1 MKLYF
6 IWGWIL
12 SLLLLI
18 VPVKGEDIVR
28 EMRFNLGE
36 LDVEL
41 KYQDPTGV
49 DIRLK
54 DSRILTYE
62 FTIKNPTRQ
71 TVLFLLKDI
80 ELNLGA
86 SQHLSPVSIE
96 TVMEEIKRT
105 KKTPSI
111 FKAFKLI
118 GWQSSTFH
126 PNFHKNLE
134 KQLKERSLKD
144 GALEAG
150 KKMKGLVFF
159 MLPDKQ
165 LGTYWASVNYSYYP
179 PQALETKG
187 FGVYVR
193 EEEKESAWEKF
204 VKFYKKYFQGKPPHF
219 DKSYALLVGN
229 GDYQYWPPLESPARD
244 ITRMKDLLSKQGFD
258 QIVYVTNEHVNME
271 ELRNPQNYF
280 RERITDQDR
289 FVFYYS
295 GHGSTKTQ
303 ANGEKRGY
311 LPSIYEKPR
320 SYDQSIPMDDL
331 VHWMEQLA
339 AKHLLVILDCCFSG
353 SAVNGPEL
361 EVKSGLPELNEEVIN
376 RLATQPARYLLM
388 AGRENE
394 ESIASDQWN
403 GSLFTNAFIL
413 GIEDAREADES
424 RDGFISVRELH
435 IWLRNYVIKES
446 RKVNRPLTPLLK
458 DLGEDGVSEGEFFFL
473 SNK

>member
-1 MKLYF
+1 MKHYF
-6 IWGWIL
+6 ILGWIL
-12 SLLLLI
+12 SLILLA

-28 EMRFNLGE
+28 EMRFKLGE

-49 DIRLK
+49 DIRLT

-71 TVLFLLKDI
+71 TILFLLRDI
-80 ELNLGA
+80 ELNLGT
-86 SQHLSPVSIE
+86 SYQFSPVSIE
-96 TVMEEIKRT
+96 SVMEEIKST
-105 KKTPSI
+105 KKIPSI
-111 FKAFKLI
+111 FKVFNII
-118 GWQSSTFH
+118 GSQSSTYH
-126 PNFHKNLE
+126 PNYHKNLE
-134 KQLKERSLKD
+134 KHLRKKSLRD
-144 GALEAG
+144 GALEPG
-150 KKMKGLVFF
+150 KKMKGLIFF
-159 MLPDKQ
+159 MLPDKP
-165 LGTYWASVNYSYYP
+165 LDTYWASVNYSHYP

-187 FGVYVR
+187 FGVYNR
-193 EEEKESAWEKF
+193 EERKESAWDKF
-204 VKFYKKYFQGKPPHF
+204 VKFYKKYFQGEPPHF
-219 DKSYALLVGN
+219 DKSYALLIGN
-229 GDYQYWPPLESPARD
+229 GDYQYLPALESPARD
-244 ITRMKDLLSKQGFD
+244 ITKMKDLLSKQGFD
-258 QIVYVTNEHVNME
+258 QIVYVTDEHVNME

-280 RERITDQDR
+280 RQRITNQDR

-303 ANGEKRGY
+303 SNGEKRGY
-311 LPSIYEKPR
+311 LPLINEK
-320 SYDQSIPMDDL
+320 SDGYDQSIPMDHL

-361 EVKSGLPELNEEVIN
+361 EVKSGFPELDKEVIN

-394 ESIASDQWN
+394 ESIASDRWN

-413 GIEDAREADES
+413 GIEDAWEADKS
-424 RDGFISVRELH
+424 HDGFISVRELH

-446 RKVNRPLTPLLK
+446 RKVNKPLTPLLK
-458 DLGEDGVSEGEFFFL
+458 DLGEHGVSEGEFFFI
-473 SNK
+473 K